1 MRKSFPFGL
10 ILLWMLLQTSCSP
23 KVNHLADVQSANIRI
38 ERTSAATDTLI
49 AGMITPYKTQLDEKM
64 NVVLGV
70 STGDLVKA
78 RPSSSMGNWF
88 TDAVLDETQRI
99 VTDTLDFAIQNFG
112 GLRIPSIPAGDITTG
127 KIYELMPFDNTICIM
142 KLQYPVML
150 QLLENISAAGGCPV
164 SSAVSFKIAFGKPG
178 DVLIHGIPL
187 DSLRTYTIAIPDY
200 MANGGDN
207 MTFLKPLPRY
217 DTGVMV
223 RDLLIRHLRRLTEE
237 KKQII
242 PDSTMRIYH

>member
-1 MRKSFPFGL
+1 MRNNFSIGL
-10 ILLWMLLQTSCSP
+10 IFIWLLLQVSCSP
-23 KVNHLADVQSANIRI
+23 RVNHLADVQSANIRI
-38 ERTSAATDTLI
+38 ERTSAATDTTI
-49 AGMITPYKTQLDEKM
+49 AGMIAPYKTQLDEKM

-70 STGDLVKA
+70 STGELVKA
-78 RPSSSMGNWF
+78 RPSSAMGNWF
-88 TDAVLDETQRI
+88 TDAILDETRRI
-99 VTDTLDFAIQNFG
+99 VADTLDFAIQNFG

-150 QLLENISAAGGCPV
+150 QLLENIAAAGGCPV
-164 SSAVSFKIAFGKPG
+164 SSGVSFKIAFGRPKE
-178 DVLIHGIPL
+178 VMIHGNPL

-217 DTGVMV
+217 DTGLMV
-223 RDLLIRHLRRLTEE
+223 RELLIRHLRRLTREG
-237 KKQII
+237 KQII
-242 PDSTMRIYH
+242 PDNTMRIYH